1 MDSAHLTPSQ
11 EDYLEAVY
19 RISEEK
25 KAARAKDIADRL
37 NVRASSVTAAL
48 RTLAALE
55 LVHYAPYDLI
65 TLLAGGQM
73 GAVHG
78 SCWCGSKGAN
88 DLFPLPGCVCSVKRR
103 LRMMN
108 IITHE
113 KLN

>member
-48 RTLAALE
+48 RTLAA
-55 LVHYAPYDLI
+55 
-65 TLLAGGQM
+65 
-73 GAVHG
+73 
-78 SCWCGSKGAN
+78 
-88 DLFPLPGCVCSVKRR
+88 R
-103 LRMMN
+103 
-108 IITHE
+108 
-113 KLN
+113 

>member
-48 RTLAALE
+48 RTSKR
-55 LVHYAPYDLI
+55 
-65 TLLAGGQM
+65 AG
-73 GAVHG
+73 
-78 SCWCGSKGAN
+78 SRRRTPC
-88 DLFPLPGCVCSVKRR
+88 CS
-103 LRMMN
+103 N
-108 IITHE
+108 
-113 KLN
+113 